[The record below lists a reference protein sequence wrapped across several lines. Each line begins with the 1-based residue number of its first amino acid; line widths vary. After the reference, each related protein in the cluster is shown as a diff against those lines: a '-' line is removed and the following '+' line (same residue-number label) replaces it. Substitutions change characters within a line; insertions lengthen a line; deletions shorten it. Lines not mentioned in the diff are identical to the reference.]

1 MEGGTDIQCDNLVKC
16 NIESVNSMT
25 SLILPQMKERG
36 QGAVIN
42 LSSLSAGSACPL
54 LTVYSA
60 TKAYVDFFTRGLTLE
75 YEPHG
80 KFKRRSC
87 TSQAFFKKR
96 MNIERCF
103 GVLKPV
109 SNRFIKVAIPKFP
122 DLHNH
127 GEV

>member
-1 MEGGTDIQCDNLVKC
+1 MLIYKLNLGWLFALQFLEMEGGTDIQCDNLVKC

-87 TSQAFFKKR
+87 TS
-96 MNIERCF
+96 
-103 GVLKPV
+103 LKLFLKHEHP
-109 SNRFIKVAIPKFP
+109 F
-122 DLHNH
+122 
-127 GEV
+127 